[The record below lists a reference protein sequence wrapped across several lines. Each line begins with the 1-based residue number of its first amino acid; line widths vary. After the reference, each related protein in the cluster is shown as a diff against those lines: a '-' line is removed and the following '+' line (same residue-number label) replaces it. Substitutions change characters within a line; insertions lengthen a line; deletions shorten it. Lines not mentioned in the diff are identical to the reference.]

1 MKKFFKRF
9 FIVLLVALVVI
20 QFIRPEGN
28 QNEVVAANTLAAA
41 LPVSNEVNDVLKA
54 ACNDC
59 HSNNSAPMWYMKIQ
73 PVGFWIDHHIEE
85 GKGELNFDEFATYSL
100 RRQYHKLEE
109 VAEMVNEGEMPLNSY
124 TWMHSEAKLSDAQK
138 KLLTDWSAA
147 MMDTLE
153 ARWPKDSLVR
163 PQQQS
168 EQHESGEQKEESH

>member
-9 FIVLLVALVVI
+9 FIVLLVALAAVQI
-20 QFIRPEGN
+20 IRPDGN

-41 LPVSNEVNDVLKA
+41 LPVSKEVDDVLKA

-59 HSNNSAPMWYMKIQ
+59 HSNNSAPMWYMQIQ
-73 PVGFWIDHHIEE
+73 PVGMWIDHHIEE
-85 GKGELNFDEFATYSL
+85 GKGELNFDVFATYSL

-109 VAEMVNEGEMPLNSY
+109 VAEMVNEGEMPLASY

-138 KLLTDWSAA
+138 KLLVDWSAA

-153 ARWPKDSLVR
+153 ARWPMDSLVR
-163 PQQQS
+163 PQQQQQS
-168 EQHESGEQKEESH
+168 EHKEGEEHR

>member
-1 MKKFFKRF
+1 MKTFFKRF
-9 FIVLLVALVVI
+9 FIALLLALVVI

-59 HSNNSAPMWYMKIQ
+59 HSNNSVPMWYMKIQ

-109 VAEMVNEGEMPLNSY
+109 VAEMVNEREMPLESY
-124 TWMHSEAKLSDAQK
+124 TWMHSEAKLTDVQK

-153 ARWPKDSLVR
+153 ARWPMDSLVK
-163 PQQQS
+163 PQQQQP
-168 EQHESGEQKEESH
+168 EHKEGEEH